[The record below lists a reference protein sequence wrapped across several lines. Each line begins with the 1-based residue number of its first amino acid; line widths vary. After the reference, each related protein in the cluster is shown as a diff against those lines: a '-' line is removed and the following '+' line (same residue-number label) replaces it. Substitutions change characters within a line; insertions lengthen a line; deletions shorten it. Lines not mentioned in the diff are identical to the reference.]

1 MRHLI
6 ETLLPAI
13 FTINQNFKMIC
24 SQFKCK
30 YKDHPNR
37 PQEED
42 EEEEEELKTNA
53 EEDIAKL

>member
-1 MRHLI
+1 
-6 ETLLPAI
+6 
-13 FTINQNFKMIC
+13 MIC